1 MTRIHGH
8 CAPAFGEVRAA
19 FERNFAEHG
28 ERGAAVA
35 IRHRGE
41 LVVDLW
47 GGDADVA
54 GRPWE
59 RDTLAVVFSSTKGL
73 AALCLHM
80 LADRGEIDF
89 DAPIARYWPEFA
101 ANGKAEITV
110 AMALSHQAGLPVWQ
124 APLPE
129 DALLNWDLAAR
140 RLADEPPLWEPG
152 TAHGYHGLTIGWLE
166 GELVRRVTGRTIGTF
181 FRQEVAEP
189 LGADAWIG
197 LPAAEHHRVAEME
210 LPAPDMASDFFRKIA
225 EEPGWYG
232 AKLVTND
239 GGDIR
244 PGCVNGAPRLGM
256 EHPSAGGVT
265 NARALAHIYA
275 PLSLDGALG
284 DVRLVAPDSLPGM
297 RTVRSASSCDL
308 ILRLPTT
315 FTLGFSKTWGA
326 RRLGPGSHVIIG
338 EHAFGTPGFGGSL
351 GFADGDAGLA
361 FGYVMN
367 RMGGGVGLN
376 ARGQGLVDAAYRA
389 VGYRTSEPGVW
400 VR

>member
-1 MTRIHGH
+1 MTQIHGH
-8 CAPAFGEVRAA
+8 CAPAFQRVRDA
-19 FERNFAEHG
+19 FERNFTDHG

-35 IRHRGE
+35 VRHRGE
-41 LVVDLW
+41 VVVDLW
-47 GGDADVA
+47 GGHADRS
-54 GRPWE
+54 GRTWDE
-59 RDTLAVVFSSTKGL
+59 NTLAVVFSTTKGL
-73 AALCLHM
+73 AATCLHV
-80 LADRGEIDF
+80 LADRGLIDF
-89 DAPIARYWPEFA
+89 DAPVARYWPEFA
-101 ANGKAEITV
+101 ANGKAGITV

-166 GELVRRVTGRTIGTF
+166 GELVRRITGRTIGTF
-181 FRQEVAEP
+181 FREEIAGP

-197 LPAAEHHRVAEME
+197 LPPAEHHRVAEME
-210 LPAPDMASDFFRKIA
+210 LPAPNPNSDFFRKVA
-225 EEPGWYG
+225 DEPEWYG

-239 GGDIR
+239 GGDLSR
-244 PGCVNGAPRLGM
+244 VNDGPRYAM

-265 NARALAHIYA
+265 NARALALIYA

-284 DVRLVAPDSLPGM
+284 DVRLVDPGWLPGM
-297 RTVRSASSCDL
+297 RTVRSASDCDL
-308 ILRLPTT
+308 VLRLPTT

-326 RRLGPGSHVIIG
+326 RALGPGNHVILG
-338 EHAFGTPGFGGSL
+338 EQAFGTPGFGGSL
-351 GFADGDAGLA
+351 GFADGEAGLS

-376 ARGQGLVDAAYRA
+376 DRGQGLVDAAYRSA
-389 VGYRTSEPGVW
+389 GYVSSEAGIW

>member
-1 MTRIHGH
+1 MTEVHGF
-8 CAPAFGEVRAA
+8 CAPAFQPVREA

-35 IRHRGE
+35 IRHRGD

-47 GGDADVA
+47 AGSADGA
-54 GRPWE
+54 GRRPWNA
-59 RDTLAVVFSSTKGL
+59 DTLAVVFSTTKGL
-73 AALCLHM
+73 AALCLHI
-80 LADRGEIDF
+80 LADRGLIDLE
-89 DAPIARYWPEFA
+89 APVARYWPEFA
-101 ANGKAEITV
+101 AAGKGGVTV
-110 AMALSHQAGLPVWQ
+110 AMVLSHQAGLPVWQ
-124 APLPE
+124 APLP
-129 DALLNWDLAAR
+129 DAALYNWDLAAR
-140 RLADEPPLWEPG
+140 RLADEAPLWEPG

-166 GELVRRVTGRTIGTF
+166 GELVRRVTGRSIGAF
-181 FRQEVAEP
+181 FHDEVAGP

-197 LPAAEHHRVAEME
+197 LPMAEHHRVAEME
-210 LPAPDMASDFFRKIA
+210 LPAPDPGSDFFVKA
-225 EEPGWYG
+225 MGEADWYG

-239 GGDIR
+239 GGDLAD
-244 PGCVNGAPRLGM
+244 VNAPRRWSM
-256 EHPSAGGVT
+256 EHPSAGGVA
-265 NARALAHIYA
+265 NARALAQVYA
-275 PLSLDGALG
+275 PLSLDGAHG
-284 DVRLVAPDSLPGM
+284 GVRLVAADRLIGM
-297 RTVRSASSCDL
+297 RTVRSASSRDL
-308 ILRLPTT
+308 ILQLPTT

-326 RRLGPGSHVIIG
+326 RRLGPGNHVILG

-389 VGYRTSEPGVW
+389 VGYRTSEPGFW